1 MADERV
7 LGPIGTSVLFENE
20 RVRVWEMRLEPGE
33 ETAIHRHDLDYLL
46 VQIAGDRIAA
56 VPEPDT
62 QGPYTDYLEADLVP
76 GAAVYITRGGIEIAR
91 NVGKEPYHEIII
103 ELKD

>member
-62 QGPYTDYLEADLVP
+62 QGPYKDYLEADLVP

-91 NVGKEPYHEIII
+91 NVGNEPYHEIII

>member
-33 ETAIHRHDLDYLL
+33 ETPIHRHELDYML

-76 GAAVYITRGGIEIAR
+76 GAAVYITRGGIETAR